1 MEQARLE
8 ERLTDIALSWM
19 KAQTEKWVELFAFLV
34 SGKCNITD
42 IMGKIIHIPSKILH
56 PNLVRKQKL
65 HEKKILNI
73 V

>member
-34 SGKCNITD
+34 SGKCNIKD
-42 IMGKIIHIPSKILH
+42 IMGKIIHYA
-56 PNLVRKQKL
+56 VAQ
-65 HEKKILNI
+65 
-73 V
+73 